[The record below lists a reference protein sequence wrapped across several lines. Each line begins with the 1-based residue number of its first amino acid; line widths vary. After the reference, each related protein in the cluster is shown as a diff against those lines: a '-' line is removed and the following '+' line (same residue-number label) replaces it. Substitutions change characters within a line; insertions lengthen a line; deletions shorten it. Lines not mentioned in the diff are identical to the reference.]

1 MKKKWTKLAQ
11 LFRIYTNHGRCKRNC
26 DPSSSWQSLVIV
38 LMERIALPYFQIC
51 WVEGHNRRVLGTLPP
66 RAVFIFLWIRLSIIH
81 ETHFLSSLFSNY
93 HVNKLACFH
102 EPQLGRISLNI
113 ADSVF
118 RFTNYEPKSWIR
130 IAELFA
136 LVNHCRL
143 WTIWHFWQL

>member
-1 MKKKWTKLAQ
+1 MKKINQTSLTVKNLHKS
-11 LFRIYTNHGRCKRNC
+11 RCQRNC
-26 DPSSSWQSLVIV
+26 DPSSSWQSGHRTDASL
-38 LMERIALPYFQIC
+38 LLSYPF
-51 WVEGHNRRVLGTLPP
+51 WVEGHNSRVLGTLPP
-66 RAVFIFLWIRLSIIH
+66 QVIFRFLWIRLSIIH
-81 ETHFLSSLFSNY
+81 ETHLLRSLFSKY
-93 HVNKLACFH
+93 HVKKLACFH

-130 IAELFA
+130 VAELFA